1 MRSKLRK
8 LSDLIAPLFL
18 IAHLLLITHLF
29 LHPAAGVDMLTQ
41 IKFLSI
47 WSTDLKDLLDEVK
60 THWWP
65 TTKNTQKWIY
75 NPGKPVVSLVY
86 THTSNIIYVK
96 DTTDINKIK
105 QQHKISKDV
114 LLILI
119 DFRLLYTNI
128 PHNKGLQAV
137 KQSLKKRLS
146 TISTNV
152 HF

>member
-1 MRSKLRK
+1 M
-8 LSDLIAPLFL
+8 
-18 IAHLLLITHLF
+18 
-29 LHPAAGVDMLTQ
+29 
-41 IKFLSI
+41 
-47 WSTDLKDLLDEVK
+47 
-60 THWWP
+60 
-65 TTKNTQKWIY
+65 
-75 NPGKPVVSLVY
+75 
-86 THTSNIIYVK
+86 K
-96 DTTDINKIK
+96 DTTDFNKIK

-152 HF
+152 HFIYLIYYLQTKGCGIFIHKKIEHPPSLKKYAIRSSIKNLENLTMPKKTAINYYKH